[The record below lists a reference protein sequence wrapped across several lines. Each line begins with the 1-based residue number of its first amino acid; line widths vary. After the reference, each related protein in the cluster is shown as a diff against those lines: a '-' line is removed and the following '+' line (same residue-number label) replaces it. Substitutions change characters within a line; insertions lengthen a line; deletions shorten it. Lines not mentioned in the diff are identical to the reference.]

1 MKLRSRLGMFVLTR
15 QEQRTIAFV
24 ILMLVLGLLTKDY
37 RARHTPVIPP
47 NEHVQPSPSPTR
59 GHSPAG

>member
-1 MKLRSRLGMFVLTR
+1 MFVLTR

-24 ILMLVLGLLTKDY
+24 ILMLVLGLLTKHY

-59 GHSPAG
+59 GHSPAR